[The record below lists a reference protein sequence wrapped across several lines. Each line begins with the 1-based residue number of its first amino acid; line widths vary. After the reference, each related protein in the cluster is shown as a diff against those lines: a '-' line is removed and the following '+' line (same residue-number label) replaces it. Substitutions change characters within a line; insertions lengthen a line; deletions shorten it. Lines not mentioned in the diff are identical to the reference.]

1 MENTQTTDDPITN
14 DPLFQKFHA
23 VVSGQED
30 DVGGDPLF
38 QKFHATLTRGTPA
51 PDTSKDVGGFWA
63 AAKSNIGETAKGVG
77 QFGADYVPGVTQDNA
92 LKRWGQGVVEAN
104 PVAGGGT
111 QGFLEHPWQSIK
123 EFGGGMASGLGT
135 AAGIG
140 ALGTGIAALPIPHP
154 LGKAAA
160 WAIGRGLQVAAPYIA
175 FGAPAQSSIR
185 EQQIHDDPEAVDSL
199 GSKLLATAGAGTVGA
214 IVHHVGPA
222 GQFGEKLM
230 TQAGRSQLGKALTA
244 NTLPGEIAKGAGFG
258 LAQGLLTSPVEQAAA
273 LHNPFTPDNLLQTA
287 DSAVSTAIGGG
298 IFGGALKVGHRM
310 LGKPASEASAPK
322 NLLNPD
328 EPVTGNNLLP
338 GSVGGRSEYTVPP
351 TIVYTDGS
359 EGIDISPRTWDVGNA
374 QRLAALQAKATGV
387 PDEAPQ
393 ALTPREAAE
402 YQYLHEKERR
412 IFPLPTD
419 VGSAIAALRQGQ
431 YLPDG
436 TLVAPAEGTWAAQV
450 FGVARGILQAAG
462 IDPDKVPPAEPPP
475 ASGEITKEGKA
486 QAAAKKTAAQSSKK
500 EVPSVEQSIGEQA
513 VWGTDIPDDLKKD
526 VFTSKGKLTAEAQ
539 RHADFLTSG
548 TPAELQDLHRRLSA
562 QAGNQKLKSRR
573 PEWALPTLEAA
584 MDRRGI
590 TYEPFDPSK
599 PASAT
604 PVPATKAPEKP
615 LAAATPVPATAPSA
629 TTVYDASGNV
639 VRVVPHMEPGKANRG
654 VKGGTIG
661 QAIPFDKLDPKVREA
676 VQDYLGVDEEGL
688 NTGEN
693 KPMSLAALV
702 KKHGE
707 ALGIKS
713 AQGMK
718 DLLVRHGY
726 TDGTRERML
735 RQGGLDTVHVGDVRE
750 LDVGGE
756 EGGGELNLAAGD
768 EGQHDTTR
776 HLSDEDPGYE
786 NDRGAVGAS
795 DLAEGGNLHV
805 VRGAGAV
812 ADTETGKSYEA
823 KLKTLGTSKEKPISG
838 WDEAELA
845 EAVRSGVLT
854 PEQHIEAVRA
864 MRAHET
870 KYLVQKLIESQAN
883 PDSPA
888 ALAEVAALRKQREK
902 AEAAPVAKAG
912 TPVSDREQEAFVKRM
927 MEAHAAARAIDARR
941 RAEAEARRLT
951 RPSEVAE
958 AVEREIQKGA
968 EALQRLA
975 HIDGLSHEQIIARVR
990 DSWDEYAHKER
1001 MDGNEVSAFEE
1012 LSSLQQAEALQWY
1025 AKDTN
1030 LPAAE
1035 RGGML
1040 LYAKYDK
1047 VLTHGTDQRGRAQ
1060 AQRSA
1065 DEPSTEHAG
1074 ERRPAEGPGIDASGQ
1089 EARAERAA
1097 EPERR
1102 PNGEAPEDHGAGPA
1116 KQGLTRKGIVDAW
1129 HLAAEAEG
1137 FPSFAKLG
1145 PDEQRLLL
1153 AAEGKDHAALDE
1165 AVDTVAER
1173 LSNPAE
1179 KPVAADPE
1187 LKVGRALEIIGEIQ
1201 RGKREHVGELNTL
1214 LAEDP
1219 ALAALVVER
1228 HGFKNLSALVDFVD
1242 AADKAGASK
1251 KKEQVTTVRFKD
1263 DATTG
1268 IASNESVLA
1277 GLRRIGEDD
1286 NLAYEDPAHVGSIM
1300 VTGIERQHDGSPGRA
1315 SAVLDALV
1323 KWADEKG
1330 ERLVLS
1336 AKASGELDQAGL
1348 EAWYERRGFVKDDAG
1363 YHVRTPKG
1371 ENHAVAEAQAPAERV
1386 VQRKR
1391 VVKPEKPQVAVAEES
1406 GKLGKALAEALR
1418 QKPPERQDSREF
1430 SSEGKVLHPTD
1441 EATLRGTIAE
1451 VAGTDA
1457 HRKITVFA
1465 TEKDAIDAGALPAA
1479 DAHGTQAW
1487 VKGGRAYFIAEN
1499 IPKGRE
1505 LAVFLHEVG
1514 VHLGMEKTLG
1524 HGNYNRLLDQVETWY
1539 ARGTG
1544 IEGEIATA
1552 AKKRVE
1558 TAHKTTEGGLSEA
1571 QQKNELL
1578 AYFVEEAVKRGVD
1591 PTARQYN
1598 SELGRWFRTLWAA
1611 FKQAVRRMG
1620 FNPDKLS
1627 AQDVVDLAYGAAH
1640 KELQEARE
1648 VEKSDATTQFSKL
1661 ADDKAIKNIDK
1672 LPDGPLKDATGR
1684 TYLGLK
1690 GAVRSGLLGSA
1701 FVHDVVD
1708 YAVEQGVGS
1717 ARRWQELME
1726 SKNRTSR
1733 TLSAPLQ
1740 EIASKANE
1748 LQAHELSREG
1758 ALSVNKLLNNISYSG
1773 KWAWQLPA
1781 DSPLWK
1787 GRQVQV
1793 DPEMAKR
1800 FAALS
1805 PKAQEVARA
1814 AVDFGETMRQELEK
1828 QGIKIEA
1835 GEGPYLP
1842 HKRFGDWIVVS
1853 KSSEYARREAL
1864 DDNSHH
1870 KLKDDPKHYNVQAF
1884 DNQWDARQARKQME
1898 ADPSFASGDVR
1909 LTKAEQYFSQIQL
1922 APMQQIARLEHL
1934 INNSDLPNKIK
1945 AATASSLQTLYKQ
1958 TLANTSA
1965 RHAEQRRMNV
1975 AGADGDM
1982 LRALFTQGNASAAL
1996 VAALAHAKDIEGAI
2010 TAMRREAHD
2019 NDQEGR
2025 AKEALNELLNRHALS
2040 MVYKPTPVQ
2049 NKLMQLTAF
2058 QKVITSPA
2066 FFLQQATE
2074 PFMMLAPVLA
2084 GHFRDYGGTMR
2095 EMGSAFA
2102 QAFRTIGLNP
2112 LHTGSA
2118 PDKVLAAIKGHAN
2131 SVGKDYEAIRELIE
2145 TGRADVGNMNDFG
2158 AVSTKAD
2165 SPVSYAFNQVMSKV
2179 ARVATDMEEINRI
2192 ASGLTSYR
2200 MKYKQLIAK
2209 GETAEAA
2216 HKEATAFVVQMVDR
2230 SHGNYAAW
2238 AAPRYM
2244 MQSNSNVPIRIFTQF
2259 RKFQVMGLSLLGRL
2273 IRDSFRGDSADDKA
2287 AARHAL
2293 GYMTAQMALLAGG
2306 LGIPFAGVAAD
2317 IASLFLRDDDEPW
2330 GRDTTELHLRRYI
2343 GNSDLA
2349 KLLLHGAPA
2358 AAGVDVSKRIG
2369 GAAMGDLAPYS
2380 ELDLGSRKGFEST
2393 LPSVLGPFVG
2403 GTLPAAADAYKLMRE
2418 GEYQKGMESLLP
2430 TGLVNASKAYRFAH
2444 EGVTNSKGDVLL
2456 KPGQLS
2462 GFDIASQALGLPSTH
2477 LTERQFKQGVLM
2489 EQEARWK
2496 ELEDRYTHQ
2505 YVKAVREKDSSAAAA
2520 AIQAYKGVQD
2530 SKRAM
2535 GGLGTPLSTLFKAPA
2550 EQIKRQTQNVG
2561 GIEVNR
2567 STRGIL
2573 TQMERQGI

>member
-1 MENTQTTDDPITN
+1 M
-14 DPLFQKFHA
+14 
-23 VVSGQED
+23 
-30 DVGGDPLF
+30 
-38 QKFHATLTRGTPA
+38 
-51 PDTSKDVGGFWA
+51 
-63 AAKSNIGETAKGVG
+63 
-77 QFGADYVPGVTQDNA
+77 
-92 LKRWGQGVVEAN
+92 
-104 PVAGGGT
+104 
-111 QGFLEHPWQSIK
+111 
-123 EFGGGMASGLGT
+123 
-135 AAGIG
+135 
-140 ALGTGIAALPIPHP
+140 
-154 LGKAAA
+154 
-160 WAIGRGLQVAAPYIA
+160 
-175 FGAPAQSSIR
+175 
-185 EQQIHDDPEAVDSL
+185 
-199 GSKLLATAGAGTVGA
+199 
-214 IVHHVGPA
+214 
-222 GQFGEKLM
+222 
-230 TQAGRSQLGKALTA
+230 
-244 NTLPGEIAKGAGFG
+244 
-258 LAQGLLTSPVEQAAA
+258 
-273 LHNPFTPDNLLQTA
+273 
-287 DSAVSTAIGGG
+287 
-298 IFGGALKVGHRM
+298 
-310 LGKPASEASAPK
+310 
-322 NLLNPD
+322 
-328 EPVTGNNLLP
+328 
-338 GSVGGRSEYTVPP
+338 
-351 TIVYTDGS
+351 
-359 EGIDISPRTWDVGNA
+359 
-374 QRLAALQAKATGV
+374 
-387 PDEAPQ
+387 
-393 ALTPREAAE
+393 
-402 YQYLHEKERR
+402 
-412 IFPLPTD
+412 
-419 VGSAIAALRQGQ
+419 
-431 YLPDG
+431 
-436 TLVAPAEGTWAAQV
+436 
-450 FGVARGILQAAG
+450 
-462 IDPDKVPPAEPPP
+462 
-475 ASGEITKEGKA
+475 
-486 QAAAKKTAAQSSKK
+486 
-500 EVPSVEQSIGEQA
+500 
-513 VWGTDIPDDLKKD
+513 
-526 VFTSKGKLTAEAQ
+526 
-539 RHADFLTSG
+539 
-548 TPAELQDLHRRLSA
+548 
-562 QAGNQKLKSRR
+562 
-573 PEWALPTLEAA
+573 
-584 MDRRGI
+584 
-590 TYEPFDPSK
+590 
-599 PASAT
+599 
-604 PVPATKAPEKP
+604 
-615 LAAATPVPATAPSA
+615 
-629 TTVYDASGNV
+629 
-639 VRVVPHMEPGKANRG
+639 
-654 VKGGTIG
+654 
-661 QAIPFDKLDPKVREA
+661 
-676 VQDYLGVDEEGL
+676 
-688 NTGEN
+688 
-693 KPMSLAALV
+693 
-702 KKHGE
+702 
-707 ALGIKS
+707 
-713 AQGMK
+713 
-718 DLLVRHGY
+718 
-726 TDGTRERML
+726 
-735 RQGGLDTVHVGDVRE
+735 
-750 LDVGGE
+750 
-756 EGGGELNLAAGD
+756 
-768 EGQHDTTR
+768 
-776 HLSDEDPGYE
+776 
-786 NDRGAVGAS
+786 
-795 DLAEGGNLHV
+795 
-805 VRGAGAV
+805 
-812 ADTETGKSYEA
+812 
-823 KLKTLGTSKEKPISG
+823 
-838 WDEAELA
+838 
-845 EAVRSGVLT
+845 
-854 PEQHIEAVRA
+854 
-864 MRAHET
+864 
-870 KYLVQKLIESQAN
+870 
-883 PDSPA
+883 
-888 ALAEVAALRKQREK
+888 
-902 AEAAPVAKAG
+902 
-912 TPVSDREQEAFVKRM
+912 
-927 MEAHAAARAIDARR
+927 
-941 RAEAEARRLT
+941 
-951 RPSEVAE
+951 
-958 AVEREIQKGA
+958 
-968 EALQRLA
+968 
-975 HIDGLSHEQIIARVR
+975 
-990 DSWDEYAHKER
+990 
-1001 MDGNEVSAFEE
+1001 
-1012 LSSLQQAEALQWY
+1012 
-1025 AKDTN
+1025 
-1030 LPAAE
+1030 
-1035 RGGML
+1035 
-1040 LYAKYDK
+1040 
-1047 VLTHGTDQRGRAQ
+1047 
-1060 AQRSA
+1060 
-1065 DEPSTEHAG
+1065 
-1074 ERRPAEGPGIDASGQ
+1074 
-1089 EARAERAA
+1089 
-1097 EPERR
+1097 
-1102 PNGEAPEDHGAGPA
+1102 
-1116 KQGLTRKGIVDAW
+1116 
-1129 HLAAEAEG
+1129 
-1137 FPSFAKLG
+1137 
-1145 PDEQRLLL
+1145 
-1153 AAEGKDHAALDE
+1153 DE

-1173 LSNPAE
+1173 LSTLAE
-1179 KPVAADPE
+1179 QRSIVREYTPSQLSEMSYEDLDAAHEAAVAHNRRVEDELVAKNHPEVAEEFPKWSQRKRDRWFEENLRDYEDSELHSRYIDDERIAEYRAAVNNFDTENATYLGRSIAIAAKDIDQPGFFDTPEGTTVKNALRYAQERGFDMDQVLRGMRARSAEWAGNDAKELFGRLWKESDKKASTAAPERVALKAPVAAYPE
-1187 LKVGRALEIIGEIQ
+1187 PKVGRALEIIGEIQ

-1251 KKEQVTTVRFKD
+1251 KKEQVATVRFKD

-1300 VTGIERQHDGSPGRA
+1300 VTGIERQHDGSHGRA

-1371 ENHAVAEAQAPAERV
+1371 ENHAVAEA
-1386 VQRKR
+1386 
-1391 VVKPEKPQVAVAEES
+1391 
-1406 GKLGKALAEALR
+1406 LR

-1465 TEKDAIDAGALPAA
+1465 TEKDAIAAGALPAA
-1479 DAHGTQAW
+1479 DARGTQAW

-1524 HGNYNRLLDQVETWY
+1524 RDNYNRLLDQVETWH

-1661 ADDKAIKNIDK
+1661 ADDKTIKNIDK

-1758 ALSVNKLLNNISYSG
+1758 ELSVNKLLNTISYSG
-1773 KWAWQLPA
+1773 KWAWQLPS
-1781 DSPLWK
+1781 DSTLWK

-2259 RKFQVMGLSLLGRL
+2259 RKFQVMELSLLGRL

-2462 GFDIASQALGLPSTH
+2462 GFDIASQAFGLPSTH